1 MNTVY
6 GQVQQYQYSQAV
18 SPSDSADF
26 ANAPASILVL
36 ADPDTSVTIAVV
48 PVDNETSDP
57 EIHTVKGST
66 YLPGLFKRVLVTGTD
81 LGSPAVEVRACF
93 RVKPE

>member
-26 ANAPASILVL
+26 DNAPASILVL
-36 ADPDTSVTIAVV
+36 ADPDTAVTIAVV
-48 PVDNETSDP
+48 PVDNDNADP

-66 YLPGLFKRVLVTGTD
+66 YLPGLFRRVLANGSA